1 MANDIYDTCTSKRK
15 KMERQISFV
24 IHFEGQLSS
33 YTIKKVKYLTRVLS
47 PLFIPS
53 TDHGC
58 GVHVS
63 TVVVTAGAGGLINH
77 WDGHLSQNRV

>member
-1 MANDIYDTCTSKRK
+1 MSNVIYDTSTNGTAN
-15 KMERQISFV
+15 I
-24 IHFEGQLSS
+24 IWIYFEGPAL
-33 YTIKKVKYLTRVLS
+33 VKYLTRVLS